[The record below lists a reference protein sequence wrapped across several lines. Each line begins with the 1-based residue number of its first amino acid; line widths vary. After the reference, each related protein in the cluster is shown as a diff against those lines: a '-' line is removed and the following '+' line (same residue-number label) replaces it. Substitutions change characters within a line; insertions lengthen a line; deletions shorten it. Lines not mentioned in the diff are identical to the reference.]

1 MAYTITGT
9 LTFSN
14 QSTRDAA
21 LTRLNTAL
29 SGYTYTNWAST
40 FTAGVATPTTT
51 TITISI
57 QDGENGETAKAIGEA
72 LLAAAVAGTR
82 HSSGYL
88 SVNKV

>member
-9 LTFSN
+9 LTFSSQAN
-14 QSTRDAA
+14 RDAA

-29 SGYTYTNWAST
+29 SAYSYTNWASV
-40 FTAGVATPTTT
+40 FAAGITTPNTT

-57 QDGENGETAKAIGEA
+57 KDGESGEMAKEIAEA
-72 LLAAAVAGTR
+72 LKAAAVASNR
-82 HSSGYL
+82 HTSGYL